1 MNRET
6 AMGNRVWFGALLL
19 WGGWLLSPVCAE
31 VSRVQIDRREP
42 FAEGRSFGAV
52 GPYEVLSG
60 RVYLTADPRAAHN
73 AEITDLA
80 LAPCNREGLVDY
92 WTDFVLLKP
101 LDVSRGN
108 RRLLY
113 DVNNR
118 GNPLALGS
126 FNQGGGTNRIA
137 QARPGNGFLMRQGY
151 SVLWSGWNG
160 DVIPGDHR
168 LQIGLPIA
176 TGKGGPVTGR
186 THCEICVETRVDSQP
201 LNWGNSRS
209 APPVQR
215 GAPDGVLTVRDQRG
229 SAPRE
234 VPRTAWRLGR
244 SIGDRLVGDD
254 RYLSV
259 DGGLEPGKIYELVYE
274 ARDPRVTGLGL
285 AGVRDLVSFLR
296 HDRGEHFARP
306 NPLAG
311 QIDRAY
317 GFGVSQ
323 SGRFLNH
330 FVWQGFNLDPAG
342 GPVFDGLILH
352 VSGAG
357 RGWFN
362 HRFAQTTRHASPH
375 EDLLSPSE
383 EFPFTTTPSR
393 DPVTGAEGDVL
404 ARARQ
409 AGVVPRMFYVL
420 TSTEY
425 WCRAAS
431 LLHTDVTGEHDA
443 PVDPSARVYFVC
455 GAQHGVP
462 GHLERG
468 NLAHPPSPLDP
479 RGFLRALLVDL
490 DAWVTRN
497 EPPPDSRI
505 PRLAEGTLWTIA
517 EWQRR
522 FPAGTSLR
530 LPTGPLTPL
539 RLDWGPRWSTDRIA
553 DVVPPRVTGTFT
565 TLVPAVDGDGNEVGG
580 IRLPEV
586 AVPLGIYAGW
596 NLRRAETGG
605 AQVLSR
611 LTGSSAPLAWSPETR
626 ASQDHRPAVRQRYGS
641 RDDFVNR
648 RVVVA
653 QELVAQRLWL
663 PEELDPARSAAG
675 DAWDSAADR

>member
-1 MNRET
+1 
-6 AMGNRVWFGALLL
+6 MGNRVWIVALLL
-19 WGGWLLSPVCAE
+19 WAGWLRAPLCAE

-42 FAEGRSFGAV
+42 FAEGQAFGTV

-60 RVYLTADPRAAHN
+60 RIYLTADPQSALN
-73 AEITDLA
+73 SEITDLA
-80 LAPCNREGLVDY
+80 LAPRNREGLVEY

-101 LDVSRGN
+101 VDLSRGN

-126 FNQGGGTNRIA
+126 FNQGGGSNRIA
-137 QARPGNGFLMRQGY
+137 QAKPGNGFLMRQGY

-160 DVIPGDHR
+160 DVIPGGHR

-176 TGKGGPVTGR
+176 TAQGAAVTGR

-209 APPVQR
+209 APPAQR

-244 SIGDRLVGDD
+244 RVGDRFVEDD
-254 RYLSV
+254 RSLSV
-259 DGGLEPGKIYELVYE
+259 DGGFEPGKIYELVYE

-296 HDRGEHFARP
+296 HNRGEHFARP
-306 NPLAG
+306 NPLSG

-362 HRFAQTTRHASPH
+362 QRFAQTTRHASPH

-393 DPVTGAEGDVL
+393 DPVTGAEGDLL

-431 LLHTDVTGEHDA
+431 LLHTDVAGERDA

-462 GHLERG
+462 GNLDRG

-479 RGFLRALLVDL
+479 RGILRALLVNL

-505 PRLAEGTLWTIA
+505 PRLADGTLCTMA

-522 FPAGTSLR
+522 FPAGTGLR
-530 LPTGPLTPL
+530 LPAAPLTPL
-539 RLDWGPRWSTDRIA
+539 RLDWGPRWSTERIA
-553 DVVPPRVTGTFT
+553 DVVPPRVLGTFP

-586 AVPLGIYAGW
+586 AVPLGIYTGW

-605 AQVLSR
+605 EQVLSR
-611 LTGSSAPLAWSPETR
+611 LTGSSASLAWSPETR
-626 ASQDHRPAVRQRYGS
+626 DRNDHRPAVRERYGS

-648 RVVVA
+648 RVAVA
-653 QELVAQRLWL
+653 GELVDQRLWL
-663 PEELDPARSAAG
+663 PEEIDRVRAAAEV
-675 DAWDSAADR
+675 AWDGAAPR

>member
-1 MNRET
+1 
-6 AMGNRVWFGALLL
+6 MGNRVWFGALLL

-479 RGFLRALLVDL
+479 RGILRALLVDL

-565 TLVPAVDGDGNEVGG
+565 TLVPGVDGDGNEVGG

-596 NLRRAETGG
+596 NLRRAETGS

-641 RDDFVNR
+641 RDDFVHR
-648 RVVVA
+648 RVMVA

>member
-1 MNRET
+1 
-6 AMGNRVWFGALLL
+6 MGNRVWFGALLL

-168 LQIGLPIA
+168 LQMGLPIA

-209 APPVQR
+209 APPVQP

-479 RGFLRALLVDL
+479 RGILRALLVDL

-565 TLVPAVDGDGNEVGG
+565 TLVPGVDGDGNDVGG

>member
-1 MNRET
+1 
-6 AMGNRVWFGALLL
+6 
-19 WGGWLLSPVCAE
+19 
-31 VSRVQIDRREP
+31 
-42 FAEGRSFGAV
+42 
-52 GPYEVLSG
+52 
-60 RVYLTADPRAAHN
+60 
-73 AEITDLA
+73 
-80 LAPCNREGLVDY
+80 
-92 WTDFVLLKP
+92 
-101 LDVSRGN
+101 
-108 RRLLY
+108 
-113 DVNNR
+113 
-118 GNPLALGS
+118 
-126 FNQGGGTNRIA
+126 
-137 QARPGNGFLMRQGY
+137 
-151 SVLWSGWNG
+151 
-160 DVIPGDHR
+160 
-168 LQIGLPIA
+168 
-176 TGKGGPVTGR
+176 
-186 THCEICVETRVDSQP
+186 
-201 LNWGNSRS
+201 
-209 APPVQR
+209 VQR

-259 DGGLEPGKIYELVYE
+259 DGGLEPDKIYELVYE

-479 RGFLRALLVDL
+479 RGILRALLVDL

-565 TLVPAVDGDGNEVGG
+565 TLVPGVDGDGNEVGG

>member
-1 MNRET
+1 
-6 AMGNRVWFGALLL
+6 MGNRVWFGALLL

-168 LQIGLPIA
+168 LQMGLPIA

-201 LNWGNSRS
+201 LNRGNSRS

-479 RGFLRALLVDL
+479 RGILRALLVDL

-565 TLVPAVDGDGNEVGG
+565 TLVPGVDGDGNEVGG

>member
-1 MNRET
+1 
-6 AMGNRVWFGALLL
+6 MGNRVWFGALLL

-42 FAEGRSFGAV
+42 FAEGRSFGPV

-92 WTDFVLLKP
+92 WTDIVLLKP

-168 LQIGLPIA
+168 LQMGLPIA
-176 TGKGGPVTGR
+176 TGKGGPVTGQ

-393 DPVTGAEGDVL
+393 DPVTGAEGDLL

-553 DVVPPRVTGTFT
+553 DVVPPRVIGTFT
-565 TLVPAVDGDGNEVGG
+565 TLVPGVDGDGNEVGG

-648 RVVVA
+648 RFVVA

>member
-1 MNRET
+1 MRNCVWLVALVVGAHGPV
-6 AMGNRVWFGALLL
+6 AMVR
-19 WGGWLLSPVCAE
+19 AE
-31 VSRVQIDRREP
+31 VARVQIDRREP
-42 FAEGRSFGAV
+42 FADGRPFGSV

-73 AEITDLA
+73 AEITDLT
-80 LAPCNREGLVDY
+80 LAPRNREGLVDY

-101 LDVSRGN
+101 VDPGRGN

-137 QARPGNGFLMRQGY
+137 QAKPGNGFLMRQGY

-160 DVIPGDHR
+160 DVLPGDHR

-176 TGKGGPVTGR
+176 THDGTPLTGP
-186 THCEICVETRVDSQP
+186 THVEICVETRVDSQP
-201 LNWGNSRS
+201 LNWGNSRA
-209 APPVQR
+209 APPAQP
-215 GAPDGVLTVRDQRG
+215 GAPDGVLTVRDHRG

-244 SIGDRLVGDD
+244 RVGERFVDD
-254 RYLSV
+254 SRYLSV

-311 QIDRAY
+311 QMDRAY

-330 FVWQGFNLDPAG
+330 FVWQGFNLDPTG
-342 GPVFDGLILH
+342 GPVFDGMILH

-383 EFPFTTTPSR
+383 EFPFATTPSR
-393 DPVTGAEGDVL
+393 DPVTGAAGDVL

-443 PVDPSARVYFVC
+443 PVDASARVYFVC

-462 GHLERG
+462 GNLERG
-468 NLAHPPSPLDP
+468 HLAHPPSPLDP
-479 RGFLRALLVDL
+479 RGILRALLVDL
-490 DAWVTRN
+490 DAWVTHN
-497 EPPPDSRI
+497 QPPPDSRL
-505 PRLAEGTLWTIA
+505 PTLAGGTLWTMA

-522 FPAGTSLR
+522 FPPGTGLR
-530 LPTGPLTPL
+530 QPVGPLAPL
-539 RLDWGPRWSTDRIA
+539 RLDWGPRWSTERIA
-553 DVVPPRVTGTFT
+553 DVVPPRVVGTFT

-586 AVPLGIYAGW
+586 AVPLGIYSGW

-605 AQVLSR
+605 EQVLSR
-611 LTGSSAPLAWSPETR
+611 LTGSSAPLAWNRETR
-626 ASQDHRPAVRQRYGS
+626 AANDQRPAVSERYGS
-641 RDDFVNR
+641 REEFVKR
-648 RVVVA
+648 RLAAA

-663 PEELDPARSAAG
+663 PEEIDLVQARAEEAWDQAAG
-675 DAWDSAADR
+675 SR

>member
-1 MNRET
+1 
-6 AMGNRVWFGALLL
+6 MGNRVWFGALLL

-160 DVIPGDHR
+160 DVISGDHR
-168 LQIGLPIA
+168 LQMGLPIA

-209 APPVQR
+209 APPVQP

-479 RGFLRALLVDL
+479 RGILRALLVDL

-565 TLVPAVDGDGNEVGG
+565 TLVPGVDGDGNEVGG